1 MLEALIKIAILTGG
15 LMTAAAYFVLLER
28 RMAAWTQDRIGP
40 NRVGVPLSLFGF
52 KDLFLFGLG
61 QPAADGVKFILK
73 QEYTPSHV
81 EKRLFVIAPVVIL
94 AAALAVFAVVPF
106 GSLIPSL
113 DGSENPHHLVVDPGV
128 DVGLIYLFPPSSI
141 AVYGV
146 IVGGWASNS
155 KYSFLGG
162 LR

>member
-1 MLEALIKIAILTGG
+1 MLEAIIKIGVMIGG

-40 NRVGVPLSLFGF
+40 NRVGVPLSLFGL

-81 EKRLFVIAPVVIL
+81 EKRLFVLAPIVIL

-106 GSLIPSL
+106 GSYLPALGI
-113 DGSENPHHLVVDPGV
+113 DGFDKRV
-128 DVGLIYLFPPSSI
+128 
-141 AVYGV
+141 
-146 IVGGWASNS
+146 
-155 KYSFLGG
+155 
-162 LR
+162 